1 MAEPPALSEQ
11 LSTAADTSAVISK
24 AALAGEFEICV
35 KALDLFVSLYGAE
48 AGNLAL
54 RAKSLRG
61 LYVGGGIA
69 PKILAKL
76 KDGSFLRAFTDKGRY
91 ADLLAAIPVQVVL
104 NEQAALRGAAYYAA
118 FLSSD

>member
-1 MAEPPALSEQ
+1 LSER
-11 LSTAADTSAVISK
+11 LSTAEDASAVISK
-24 AALAGEFEICV
+24 AALAGEFELCV
-35 KALDLFVSLYGAE
+35 KTLDLFVSLYGAE

-76 KDGSFLRAFTDKGRY
+76 KDGRFMRAFSDKGRY
-91 ADLLAAIPVQVVL
+91 AGLLAAIPVQVVL